1 MNKIKTLAVAA
12 ALLGAGWSVSAVPA
26 EANKKMSVEEH
37 VKELKDKL
45 KLAPDQ
51 EAKVREAV
59 QEKSTKVDEAKQQA
73 HEKIRAALTDDQRTK
88 FNDMVAKQEKEM
100 RD

>member
-12 ALLGAGWSVSAVPA
+12 ALLGAGWSVSVVPA

-45 KLAPDQ
+45 KLTPDQ
-51 EAKVREAV
+51 ETRVREAV
-59 QEKSTKVDEAKQQA
+59 QEKKTKVDTAMQEA
-73 HEKIRAALTDDQRTK
+73 HEKIRSTLNDDQRAK
-88 FNDMVAKQEKEM
+88 FNDMVAKKEKEM
-100 RD
+100 KD